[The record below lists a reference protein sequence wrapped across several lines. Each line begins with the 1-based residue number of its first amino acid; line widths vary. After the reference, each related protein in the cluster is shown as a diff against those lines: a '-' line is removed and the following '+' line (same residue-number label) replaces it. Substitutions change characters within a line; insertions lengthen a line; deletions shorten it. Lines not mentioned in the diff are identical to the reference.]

1 MFSTSAYVG
10 LNACPDLT
18 TIEQLTFAS
27 CPGIQTYFFNKPI
40 DEQLIPAII
49 QTYCILIPTLLS
61 IGRQELSIFDANYAL
76 MVTASPFMIYVVFS
90 SIRDILGFETGLF
103 KRIKSHRRAVHFSVF
118 LFLALW
124 FGLRLTL
131 RLSSKAFRDSELCS
145 NPTFKDLLIDF
156 LLLFVPIAGPTGGY
170 WLAVIGSLLNLPL
183 DIIIWW
189 CEVVIR
195 FLARREGALGPQERL
210 SRMWVNMKGGWC
222 VSITTDTWST
232 EFDAV

>member
-1 MFSTSAYVG
+1 MG

-27 CPGIQTYFFNKPI
+27 YLGIQTCFFNKPI
-40 DEQLIPAII
+40 DGQVITAII
-49 QTYCILIPTLLS
+49 QAYCILIPTLLS

-76 MVTASPFMIYVVFS
+76 MVTASPFMIYVVLS

-131 RLSSKAFRDSELCS
+131 RLSSKAFQDSELCS
-145 NPTFKDLLIDF
+145 NPTFKDLLVDF
-156 LLLFVPIAGPTGGY
+156 LLLFVPITGPTGGF
-170 WLAVIGSLLNLPL
+170 WMILFISLVISPIALIIVWGWVAVS
-183 DIIIWW
+183 
-189 CEVVIR
+189 
-195 FLARREGALGPQERL
+195 FLVRSEAPGPWEALSCLWTG
-210 SRMWVNMKGGWC
+210 MKDGWC
-222 VSITTDTWST
+222 VSITTDTWSI
-232 EFDAV
+232 EFDAM